1 LNRNI
6 SERERIMNSIAKE
19 TTESILSEKLVTL
32 IATSPNAKTVDD
44 YISTFFPNYNVEEK
58 FNFLK
63 ENFDFQ
69 VVCGS
74 NGIMDVSQ
82 YYGLVIQSIL
92 GDIRDFG
99 IKSVIKT
106 KNQ

>member
-1 LNRNI
+1 
-6 SERERIMNSIAKE
+6 MNSIAKE
-19 TTESILSEKLVTL
+19 KTDIPVEKLVTL
-32 IATSPNAKTVDD
+32 IATSPNAKTADD
-44 YISTFFPNYNVEEK
+44 YISIFFPNYNVEEK

-74 NGIMDVSQ
+74 DGITDVSQ

-92 GDIRDFG
+92 GDVRDFG

-106 KNQ
+106 NKQQ